1 MEVMRTAGLSLATL
15 TAAILLG
22 GLLSAIDRR
31 LTARLQSRQGPPL
44 SQPFLDVIKL
54 MAKERMV
61 TNPWQAFSPV
71 ASLAAAAFALVLFA
85 LQGDLLVVLF
95 VHMVGGVFLVLGA
108 MASPS
113 PYSQTACQR
122 ELWQMLCC
130 ETLLFLI
137 AGALYLTT
145 GSFRISG
152 MSALSE
158 PLLFRL
164 PFLFAAFLFALTVK
178 MRKSP
183 FDLAGCHH
191 AHQEL
196 VRGVYT
202 EYVGPHL
209 GLLEIV
215 HWFDV
220 VLYLAICS
228 LFWATGSRGMVLLPL
243 AAFLAVI
250 LLDNVAARLTWRWML
265 GWGWGAAFVL
275 SAVNLFWLKG

>member
-1 MEVMRTAGLSLATL
+1 MGVMRTAGLVLAAL
-15 TAAILLG
+15 AAAILLG
-22 GLLSAIDRR
+22 GLLSGIDRR
-31 LTARLQSRQGPPL
+31 LTARLQSRKGPPVI
-44 SQPFLDVIKL
+44 QPFLDVIKL
-54 MAKERMV
+54 MAKERIV

-71 ASLAAAAFALVLFA
+71 ATLAAAATALVLFVF
-85 LQGDLLVVLF
+85 QGDLLVILF
-95 VHMVGGVFLVLGA
+95 VHMAGGVFLVLGA

-113 PYSQTACQR
+113 PYSQTGGQR
-122 ELWQMLCC
+122 ELWQMLSC

-152 MSALSE
+152 VSDLPE
-158 PLLFRL
+158 PLLYRL
-164 PFLFAAFLFALTVK
+164 PLLFAAFFFALIVK

-183 FDLAGCHH
+183 FDFAACHH

-209 GLLEIV
+209 GLLEIA
-215 HWFDV
+215 HWLDI

-228 LFWATGSRGMVLLPL
+228 LFWATGATAMILLPL
-243 AAFLAVI
+243 AAYVAVI
-250 LLDNVAARLTWRWML
+250 VLDNVSARLTWRWML
-265 GWGWGAAFVL
+265 GWGWGAGFIL
-275 SAVNLFWLKG
+275 SALNLFWLKG

>member
-1 MEVMRTAGLSLATL
+1 MEMMKTTALAL
-15 TAAILLG
+15 AVLCAAVLLG
-22 GLLSAIDRR
+22 GLLSGIDRR

-44 SQPFLDVIKL
+44 IQPFLDVIKL

-71 ASLAAAAFALVLFA
+71 ASLAAAAVALVLFA
-85 LQGDLLVVLF
+85 LQGDLLVILF

-113 PYSQTACQR
+113 PYSQTASQR
-122 ELWQMLCC
+122 ELWQMLSC

-145 GSFRISG
+145 GSFRLSEL
-152 MSALSE
+152 SALPE
-158 PLLFRL
+158 PLLYRL
-164 PFLFAAFLFALTVK
+164 PLLFAAFFFALTVK

-196 VRGVYT
+196 VRGVFT
-202 EYVGPHL
+202 EYVGPYL
-209 GLLEIV
+209 GLLEIA
-215 HWFDV
+215 HWLEV
-220 VLYLAICS
+220 MLYLAICS
-228 LFWATGSRGMVLLPL
+228 LFWATDANGMILLPL
-243 AAFLAVI
+243 AVFFAVI
-250 LLDNVAARLTWRWML
+250 VLDNVAARLTWRWML
-265 GWGWGAAFVL
+265 GWGWGASFIL
-275 SAVNLFWLKG
+275 SAFNLFWLKG

>member
-1 MEVMRTAGLSLATL
+1 MRTAGLVLAAL
-15 TAAILLG
+15 AAAILLG
-22 GLLSAIDRR
+22 GLLSGIDRR
-31 LTARLQSRQGPPL
+31 LTARLQSRKGPPVI
-44 SQPFLDVIKL
+44 QPFLDVIKL
-54 MAKERMV
+54 MAKERIV

-71 ASLAAAAFALVLFA
+71 ATLAAAATALVLFVF
-85 LQGDLLVVLF
+85 QGDLLVILF
-95 VHMVGGVFLVLGA
+95 VHMAGGVFLVLGA

-113 PYSQTACQR
+113 PYSQTGGQR
-122 ELWQMLCC
+122 ELWQMLSC

-152 MSALSE
+152 VSDLPE
-158 PLLFRL
+158 PLLYRL
-164 PFLFAAFLFALTVK
+164 PLLFAAFFFALIVK

-183 FDLAGCHH
+183 FDFAACHH

-209 GLLEIV
+209 GLLEIA
-215 HWFDV
+215 HWLDI

-228 LFWATGSRGMVLLPL
+228 LFWATGATAMILLPL
-243 AAFLAVI
+243 AAYVAVI
-250 LLDNVAARLTWRWML
+250 VLDNVSARLTWRWML
-265 GWGWGAAFVL
+265 GWGWGAGFIL
-275 SAVNLFWLKG
+275 SALNLFWLKG

>member
-1 MEVMRTAGLSLATL
+1 VGVMRTAGLALAIIA
-15 TAAILLG
+15 AAILLG
-22 GLLSAIDRR
+22 GLLSGIDRR
-31 LTARLQSRQGPPL
+31 LTARLQSRKGPPVI
-44 SQPFLDVIKL
+44 QPFLDVIKL
-54 MAKERMV
+54 MAKERIV

-71 ASLAAAAFALVLFA
+71 ATFSAAATALALFVF
-85 LQGDLLVVLF
+85 QGDLLVILF
-95 VHMVGGVFLVLGA
+95 VHMAGGVFLVLGA

-113 PYSQTACQR
+113 PYSQTGGQR

-145 GSFRISG
+145 GSFRIREVT
-152 MSALSE
+152 ALTE
-158 PLLFRL
+158 PLLYHL
-164 PFLFAAFLFALTVK
+164 PLLFAAFFFALIVK

-183 FDLAGCHH
+183 FDLAACHH

-209 GLLEIV
+209 GLLEIA
-215 HWFDV
+215 HWLDI

-228 LFWATGSRGMVLLPL
+228 LFWATGATAMILLPL
-243 AAFLAVI
+243 AAYVAVI
-250 LLDNVAARLTWRWML
+250 VLDNVSARLTWRWML
-265 GWGWGAAFVL
+265 GWGWGAGFIL
-275 SAVNLFWLKG
+275 SALNLFWLKG

>member
-1 MEVMRTAGLSLATL
+1 MGVMRTAALVPAIL

-22 GLLSAIDRR
+22 GLLSGIDRR
-31 LTARLQSRQGPPL
+31 LTARLQSRKGPPVI
-44 SQPFLDVIKL
+44 QPFFDVIKL
-54 MAKERMV
+54 MAKERIV

-71 ASLAAAAFALVLFA
+71 ATFSAAATALVLFVF
-85 LQGDLLVVLF
+85 QGDLLVILF

-108 MASPS
+108 MVSPS
-113 PYSQTACQR
+113 PYSQSASQR
-122 ELWQMLCC
+122 ELWQMLSC

-137 AGALYLTT
+137 AGALYLAT
-145 GSFRISG
+145 GSFRIREVT
-152 MSALSE
+152 ALTE
-158 PLLFRL
+158 PLLYHL

-183 FDLAGCHH
+183 FDFAACHH

-209 GLLEIV
+209 GLLEIA
-215 HWFDV
+215 HWLDI

-228 LFWATGSRGMVLLPL
+228 LFWATSATAMILLPL
-243 AAFLAVI
+243 AAYVAVI
-250 LLDNVAARLTWRWML
+250 VLDNVSARLTWRWML
-265 GWGWGAAFVL
+265 GWGWGAGFIL
-275 SAVNLFWLKG
+275 SALNLFWLKG

>member
-1 MEVMRTAGLSLATL
+1 MAVMQTTALAL
-15 TAAILLG
+15 AVLGAALLLG
-22 GLLSAIDRR
+22 GLLSGLDRR

-44 SQPFLDVIKL
+44 TQPFLDVIKL
-54 MAKERMV
+54 LAKERMV
-61 TNPWQAFSPV
+61 TNPWQAFSPL
-71 ASLAAAAFALVLFA
+71 ATLSAAACALLLFA
-85 LQGDLLVVLF
+85 WQGDLLVILF
-95 VHMVGGVFLVLGA
+95 VHMAGGVFLVLGA

-113 PYSQTACQR
+113 PYSQTAGQR

-130 ETLLFLI
+130 ETLLFVM

-145 GSFRISG
+145 GSFRVSG
-152 MSALSE
+152 AAALGE
-158 PLLFRL
+158 PLLYRL
-164 PFLFAAFLFALTVK
+164 PLLFAAFLLALTVK

-196 VRGVYT
+196 VRGVFT

-209 GLLEIV
+209 GLLEIA
-215 HWFDV
+215 HWLEV

-228 LFWATGSRGMVLLPL
+228 LFWATGPWGMILLPL

-250 LLDNVAARLTWRWML
+250 VLDNVSARLTWRWML